1 VDPNNGLEVLKEID
15 KRKVVNMVTPNVCDL
30 TKSGNQGKDKVR

>member
-1 VDPNNGLEVLKEID
+1 MDPNNGLEVLKENEE
-15 KRKVVNMVTPNVCDL
+15 RKVVNMVTPDVCDL